1 MWLISNTYLS
11 PFESEDRMKPKFV
24 WLVALVLLVC
34 CLGLTI
40 RGQKETSAKINWEYK
55 SVFSTSGDLAYV
67 LNGLGGQ
74 GWELVAID
82 VTSAD
87 RNGLKGV
94 TYYLK
99 RSK

>member
-1 MWLISNTYLS
+1 MKSKYAWFGALIL
-11 PFESEDRMKPKFV
+11 M
-24 WLVALVLLVC
+24 LC

-40 RGQKETSAKINWEYK
+40 RAQKEDSAKTNWEYK
-55 SVFSTSGDLAYV
+55 SVFSTSGDLSYV

-74 GWELVAID
+74 GWELIAID
-82 VTSAD
+82 VTSTD
-87 RNGLKGV
+87 RNGLKGT

>member
-1 MWLISNTYLS
+1 
-11 PFESEDRMKPKFV
+11 MKPKYS
-24 WLVALVLLVC
+24 WLLALVLVIW

-40 RGQKETSAKINWEYK
+40 RAQQEISVKTNWEYK

-82 VTSAD
+82 VTTVD
-87 RNGLKGV
+87 KHGLKGT